1 MAAFEKDLFL
11 AYATLSTRDFFFS
24 RVARDASVLVEGRS
38 QSNGSPKRRPKAET
52 THEKSLAPMQGSL
65 TSNWQYF

>member
-11 AYATLSTRDFFFS
+11 AHATLSTRDFFFW
-24 RVARDASVLVEGRS
+24 RGMLRCRPKAEAT
-38 QSNGSPKRRPKAET
+38 NGSPKRRPKAET

-65 TSNWQYF
+65 ASDW